1 MSTTI
6 LRVHVDAIP
15 AALAAERR
23 WVCWRLLR
31 RRNRLTKVPVNPRT
45 GDNASS
51 TEPKDWSTLEV
62 ALACMDQEE
71 LPGIGFVL
79 GDGWAGVDQ
88 DHCYDPATGTLESW
102 AHENV
107 CLLNSY
113 TEVSPRGDGVKTIV
127 RGTLPP
133 GRRRTGRLEMYDSGR
148 FFTTTGHRLNG
159 APRTVEERTEALHA
173 LHRRIFGHLE
183 PARQSRAKADVRAF
197 EPSDLQAVDL
207 RERAARGSIKRTTLA
222 LLDSTGAGDYD
233 SPSEADAAIA
243 AGLIH
248 AGLTMDEALAVL
260 LDSARGQDAMGRKG
274 ERYGL
279 TYWQRTVA
287 HAAELVGPV
296 TVRADGRRVRPVR
309 LPSHRTFSSVRTY
322 DDRCR
327 R

>member
-1 MSTTI
+1 MSATI
-6 LRVHVDAIP
+6 VPLRLDTIP
-15 AALAAERR
+15 AEMAAERR
-23 WVCWRLLR
+23 WVAWRLAMR
-31 RRNRLTKVPVNPRT
+31 RGRPTKIPVNPHT
-45 GDNASS
+45 GRNASS
-51 TEPKDWSTLEV
+51 TEPKDRGAIDD
-62 ALACMDQEE
+62 ALACMRRSN

-79 GDGWAGVDQ
+79 GNGWAGVDQ
-88 DHCYDPATGTLESW
+88 DHCFDPATGTLEGW
-102 AHENV
+102 AFENV

-133 GRRRTGRLEMYDSGR
+133 GRRRTGRIEMYDNGR

-159 APRTVEERTEALHA
+159 APHTVEERTDALHA
-173 LHRRIFGHLE
+173 LHRRVFGSQAL
-183 PARQSRAKADVRAF
+183 ARETRAQADVRACV
-197 EPSDLQAVDL
+197 PSDQQVADL

-233 SPSEADAAIA
+233 SASEADAAIA

-248 AGLTMDEALAVL
+248 AGLSESEAMAVL
-260 LDSARGQDAMGRKG
+260 LDSARGQDAMERKG

-309 LPSHRTFSSVRTY
+309 LPSHRTFTSVRTY